1 MCSSWGKAWNAAK
14 CKRILSSP
22 LKIHQC
28 TCCPGGSSPSRGSL
42 DLPLSSHFLHIFWG
56 NIGRYLNQL
65 RCIISPAC
73 LGSSPSTTCM
83 KHLTYEAFCRHLS
96 EAPELNSM
104 TYYSIV
110 MEVSVWL
117 SDLVLDNLLLVASL
131 KANWSWVRGLTKTLT
146 YRPMVQVTLP
156 WVGLLGPSW
165 SLVWKRPAVK
175 QIKASFWE
183 QWTPFLLQRL

>member
-1 MCSSWGKAWNAAK
+1 MG
-14 CKRILSSP
+14 
-22 LKIHQC
+22 
-28 TCCPGGSSPSRGSL
+28 PGGSSPSSGAWTSL
-42 DLPLSSHFLHIFWG
+42 SPALHIFWG
-56 NIGRYLNQL
+56 NIRRYLNQL
-65 RCIISPAC
+65 RPIISPAC

-83 KHLTYEAFCRHLS
+83 KPLTYEAFCRHLS

-104 TYYSIV
+104 TYYSSV

-131 KANWSWVRGLTKTLT
+131 KANWSWVRSLTKTLT
-146 YRPMVQVTLP
+146 YKPMVQVTLP

-183 QWTPFLLQRL
+183 QCNAAEWTPFLLQRLQLSPWVYSDDNRSYNIWFLI